1 VLALLARLV
10 TILQFGGWEQMADDY
25 YQILGVS
32 RTASA
37 EEIKKA
43 FRKLARQYHPDMN
56 PGNKAA
62 EEKFKQ
68 LNTAFEVLSDEKKRR
83 LYDEFGEDATR
94 LGFDEQ
100 KAAQFRAYRAA
111 QSAGG
116 GMPFGRG
123 GGAGG
128 VDFDLGDLLGDLFG
142 RAGAGGAGFNVEE
155 VFGRGV
161 GGARAAGPTPG
172 EDSTAQ
178 LTLSLNEALTGTE
191 RSISIQRPGRCQR
204 CQGSGQVGSPTS
216 CATCGGT
223 GRMRSGGRVGI
234 SMGVPCPA
242 CRGTGRIAPPCPSC
256 QSTGVVEETARLTV
270 KIPAGVQTGSK
281 VRLAGQGAAGQRGG
295 PPGDLYIETQVAEH
309 PLVRREGD
317 DLYMDLPVTV
327 SEAMLGAEVRVP
339 TFQGEVTV
347 RVPEGSQSGRRMRLR
362 GRGAPSLKGG
372 QAGDLYL
379 TLQVKVP
386 EQPSNEA
393 RKAAEALA
401 RAYEKD
407 VRGALQL

>member
-1 VLALLARLV
+1 
-10 TILQFGGWEQMADDY
+10 MADDY

-37 EEIKKA
+37 DDIKKA
-43 FRKLARQYHPDMN
+43 FRKLARQYHPDVN

-68 LNTAFEVLSDEKKRR
+68 VNSAFEVLSDEKKRK
-83 LYDEFGEDATR
+83 LYDEFGAEAAKI
-94 LGFDEQ
+94 GFDEK
-100 KAAQFRAYRAA
+100 KAEQVRAYRAA

-116 GMPFGRG
+116 GMPFGG
-123 GGAGG
+123 GGGGGGG
-128 VDFDLGDLLGDLFG
+128 VDFDLGDLFDLFNRAGAGQDVSDMFG
-142 RAGAGGAGFNVEE
+142 RAGAGARPPSPAGP
-155 VFGRGV
+155 
-161 GGARAAGPTPG
+161 AAG
-172 EDSTAQ
+172 EDITA
-178 LTLSLNEALTGTE
+178 TLSLSFKDALSGAE
-191 RSISIQRPGRCQR
+191 RAISLQRPGRCQR
-204 CQGSGQVGSPTS
+204 CQGSGEVGTPTT

-223 GRMRSGGRVGI
+223 GRVRRSGALGMSSSG
-234 SMGVPCPA
+234 MCPA
-242 CRGTGRIAPPCPSC
+242 CRGTGRTAPPCTSC
-256 QSTGVVEETARLTV
+256 RGSGVVEETTRLTV

-281 VRLAGQGAAGQRGG
+281 IRLSGQGAAGSRGG
-295 PPGDLYIETQVAEH
+295 PPGDLYIETIVADH

-347 RVPEGSQSGRRMRLR
+347 KVPEGSQSGRRMRLR

-372 QAGDLYL
+372 PTGDFYL

-386 EQPSNEA
+386 EQPSQEA

-401 RAYEKD
+401 RSYQTD